1 MGSGMKRSL
10 LLGGAL
16 IAALWLLGVKAP
28 VDAQAWQPAPNP
40 GLTGVFAPN
49 QALAAITSIPVGMAP
64 EHVACDA
71 EGTLYTSLDGGAVLR
86 GSRHGQWEVIGNTG
100 GRPLGLRTDGEG
112 GLWIADSMKG
122 LLHMSAT
129 GEIELLATE
138 INNES
143 LKFVDDL
150 DVDSSGRIW
159 FSDASARFD
168 YTQVALDFFEG
179 SRTGRLLRYD
189 PTTSQIEVMMD
200 GLFFANGV
208 TLGPNE
214 DYVLVNETGMGRV
227 HRLWLQ
233 GDQAGERDIFVD
245 ELPGTPDNIRFDG
258 VDTFWIA
265 MPSLRASIDALARLP
280 RLRALLSWLPIP
292 LLEAAAQP
300 ATFVVG
306 VNLDGEV
313 IHNLQDQENPFHYI
327 TGVTPCGDTL
337 YLGSL
342 QTTAIGALPRPQ

>member
-1 MGSGMKRSL
+1 MRPALWSA
-10 LLGGAL
+10 GAL
-16 IAALWLLGVKAP
+16 IATLWLLSAEAP
-28 VDAQAWQPAPNP
+28 IDAQTWQPPHNP
-40 GLTGVFAPN
+40 GLNGVFVPN
-49 QALAAITSIPVGMAP
+49 KKLAAITQIPVGKAP
-64 EHVACDA
+64 EHVACGAD
-71 EGTLYTSLDGGAVLR
+71 GLLYTGLDGGAVLR
-86 GSRHGQWEVIGNTG
+86 GGANGRWEVIGDTE

-122 LLHMSAT
+122 LLHMSAA
-129 GEIELLATE
+129 GQIEVLATKA
-138 INNES
+138 NGAP

-150 DVDSSGRIW
+150 DVDSLGRIW

-189 PTTSQIEVMMD
+189 PATSQTEVMMD

-227 HRLWLQ
+227 HRLWLE
-233 GDQAGERDIFVD
+233 GDQAGEHDVFVD

-265 MPSLRASIDALARLP
+265 LPSLRANIDKLAGLP
-280 RLRALLSWLPIP
+280 HLRALLSWLPIP

-313 IHNLQDQENPFHYI
+313 IHNLQDQDNPFHYI
-327 TGVTPCGDTL
+327 TGVTPCGNTL

-342 QTTAIGALPRPQ
+342 QTAAIGALPQPE